1 MICKSFLRVVFVFFI
16 FGCVEINNKDR
27 LTKKYDDFEIIKSE
41 IISNSFNYINSNK
54 KELVNR
60 GIFCLFFSG
69 KDFSK
74 GIELTNICGESYDS
88 YLFLLKNI
96 EEKRISDYSLIVELL
111 PVKFMKT
118 KNKKYFNFI
127 VNNYKRTKSF
137 DDKIKIIHFMT
148 YLNEHNIEK
157 FFKKEMEYFGKF
169 IYVDSTNTITI
180 YDLSLEQKKLLLS
193 ELLDYF
199 ASLSSPIFF
208 TNFYQMFV
216 NSAYITNDFE
226 LYQGITR
233 LLTSLSRN
241 NSICLSDSLIQNEVW
256 KNFKGEH
263 NQFIIKFFIFA
274 ITTNSTFKVNLLSE
288 LKDMTFLPDEG
299 KMFLLEMGGN
309 LEAISNKLYSYDV
322 KIIMERLNFFKFTLL
337 NNIELTKFVEN
348 YIINEPYKNFVK
360 NKIELVNLESYIYD
374 NICDLIFYSVL
385 RNKDRLKEHI
395 CFFDTIRKKPKSLN
409 EKAKLDFLTIKLI
422 WLVENGYFDY

>member
-1 MICKSFLRVVFVFFI
+1 MSCKYFFI
-16 FGCVEINNKDR
+16 IFFLFFLFGCVEIKNKDR
-27 LTKKYDDFEIIKSE
+27 LTKKYDDFEIIKTE
-41 IISNSFNYINSNK
+41 IISNSFTYINSNK
-54 KELVNR
+54 KELVNM
-60 GIFCLFFSG
+60 GIFCLFYSG

-74 GIELTNICGESYDS
+74 GIEITNVFNESYAA

-96 EEKRISDYSLIVELL
+96 EERILDDSVIVELL
-111 PVKFMKT
+111 PDKFMKT

-127 VNNYKRTKSF
+127 VNKYKRAKSF
-137 DDKIKIIHFMT
+137 DDKIKIIHSMT
-148 YLNEHNIEK
+148 GVNEHNIEK
-157 FFKKEMEYFGKF
+157 FFKQEMEYFGKV
-169 IYVDSTNTITI
+169 IYIDFTNTI
-180 YDLSLEQKKLLLS
+180 YNLSLKQEQQLLS

-348 YIINEPYKNFVK
+348 YIINEDYKNFVK
-360 NKIELVNLESYIYD
+360 NEIELVNLENNYIYQD
-374 NICDLIFYSVL
+374 ICNLIFVSVL
-385 RNKDRLKEHI
+385 RNKDRLKDHI
-395 CFFDTIRKKPKSLN
+395 YFFDSLRKKQKSFDK
-409 EKAKLDFLTIKLI
+409 KARLDLFTIKLI
-422 WLVENGYFDY
+422 WLVENGYFEY